1 MRKHTAE
8 LLIPFGEPQKEHV
21 FWHDFKRFFTI
32 NNFQLENLSTGVYGK
47 LPKALIEPIQDLQ
60 RTNTIAL
67 LTIENLRVAQKI
79 QSGVMKEAKLEQ
91 IELNSFLKSCNSL
104 ISSYTDSLKIK
115 IIGSKTTLNS
125 DKSLLKIIIW
135 NILVFISIALYDK
148 STVEIGVSK
157 NNCMT
162 LKTKILDKNF
172 DLKKLLS
179 IEDIFS
185 PREEDYLKYSSLI
198 VTPKLIVDEFGK
210 EFVIEKK
217 NSQLQIDITF

>member
-1 MRKHTAE
+1 
-8 LLIPFGEPQKEHV
+8 
-21 FWHDFKRFFTI
+21 
-32 NNFQLENLSTGVYGK
+32 
-47 LPKALIEPIQDLQ
+47 
-60 RTNTIAL
+60 
-67 LTIENLRVAQKI
+67 
-79 QSGVMKEAKLEQ
+79 
-91 IELNSFLKSCNSL
+91 
-104 ISSYTDSLKIK
+104 
-115 IIGSKTTLNS
+115 
-125 DKSLLKIIIW
+125 
-135 NILVFISIALYDK
+135 
-148 STVEIGVSK
+148 
-157 NNCMT
+157 MT